1 MSRRPIPLL
10 IAILLLASATL
21 ACGLGPRAKDLLG
34 MDDSSNQPLPTE
46 SSEIFPLPGETK
58 QESDPAG
65 EEQVMET
72 QETPDTAP
80 ENADLKKGLDALDS
94 YQLNMTIKAYERD
107 SEGTTIEKATT
118 MTQEVDAVAGD
129 EHTLMVTSDSSESGS
144 SDSGAALNNIE
155 TYTIEGVTYLLFP
168 GDDGAVSCMR
178 SPSDESTNVNYTAS
192 MSQAFGSMEDIKL
205 VKEGEMVNGVKT
217 NHYTFDEMNLKN
229 AKLTKAA
236 GDVWVAQDGG
246 FVVKITAKGAGP
258 AFLENDEDKIVE
270 YDITYSVEDINQAIT
285 ITAPDSCQQGLPD
298 ELPVPASATLEVSM
312 EGFYS
317 LKSTES
323 SDLVAEF
330 YRAALPERGW
340 EITSDTSLETMFT
353 FEFNKDGK
361 AYTMMI
367 TSSDTG
373 CDILIAGE

>member
-1 MSRRPIPLL
+1 MSRRLIPLL
-10 IAILLLASATL
+10 IAIILLASATL
-21 ACGLGPRAKDLLG
+21 ACGLGPRAKELLG
-34 MDDSSNQPLPTE
+34 MEDSSNQPLPTE
-46 SSEIFPLPGETK
+46 SSEIFPLPGETE

-65 EEQVMET
+65 EEQAPET
-72 QETPDTAP
+72 QESPGTAP
-80 ENADLKKGLDALDS
+80 ENADLIKGLDALDS
-94 YQLNMTIKAYERD
+94 YQLNMTIKTYEKD

-118 MTQEVDAVAGD
+118 ITKEVDAVAGD
-129 EHTLMVTSDSSESGS
+129 EHTLMVTSDSSESSS
-144 SDSGAALNNIE
+144 SDSGEALSNIE
-155 TYTIEGVTYLLFP
+155 TYTIEGTTYHLFP
-168 GDDGAVSCMR
+168 GEDGTVSCMS
-178 SPSDESTNVNYTAS
+178 SPSDESPSEDYTAS
-192 MSQAFGSMEDIKL
+192 MSQVFGSMVNLKL

-217 NHYTFDEMNLKN
+217 NHYTFDEKNLKN

-258 AFLENDEDKIVE
+258 ALLENDEDKIVE
-270 YDITYSVEDINQAIT
+270 YDIMYSVEDINQAIT

-298 ELPVPASATLEVSM
+298 ELPVPASATVEVSM

-340 EITSDTSLETMFT
+340 EITSDSSLETMFT
-353 FEFNKDGK
+353 FEFNKAGK